1 MPIISRVRL
10 SVPAGSDAPS
20 GNADSAIFR
29 ESSLITT
36 TRRRRPTLVPT
47 LRVGTR
53 GKPPPDPC
61 CGKADVK
68 RAVVLSEDSPF
79 SSGAGLRARRSSP
92 RGLAFCATLS
102 SNLRHGERLRRLPL
116 SADRKMARG
125 GATDPDG
132 LGHP

>member
-68 RAVVLSEDSPF
+68 RAVVLSEERAVGIRHP
-79 SSGAGLRARRSSP
+79 GAYAPGYIMPPPPGLSEPTLTRRHWE
-92 RGLAFCATLS
+92 GW
-102 SNLRHGERLRRLPL
+102 ERQMAESPL
-116 SADRKMARG
+116 SEPKIEAWHVRQ
-125 GATDPDG
+125 
-132 LGHP
+132 L

>member
-47 LRVGTR
+47 RSVGTR

-61 CGKADVK
+61 SGKADVK
-68 RAVVLSEDSPF
+68 RAVVLSEDSPSF
-79 SSGAGLRARRSSP
+79 RVFPFYLMFDFYARRAILTANPHQEVPSGCSQ
-92 RGLAFCATLS
+92 RRKIGARQRLDS
-102 SNLRHGERLRRLPL
+102 HHGF
-116 SADRKMARG
+116 
-125 GATDPDG
+125 
-132 LGHP
+132 